1 MTGRTERRILL
12 SVLDTPNVSRQTK
25 RREATRREILDAAWE
40 VATEQGLAQITL
52 REVAGRVGMRAPS
65 LYSHFESKHAIHDA
79 MFGQAWTEFLEAL
92 RVAES
97 AAPTSPR
104 ARLRYLARTFFEF
117 SASNLARYQLMN
129 QRTIPGFEPSAES
142 YAPAVAALGLFR
154 EQLAGIGITREEDVD
169 LSTALMGGLVD
180 AQLANDPGGDRWAR
194 LVERTTEM
202 FADNVGLPPEA

>member
-1 MTGRTERRILL
+1 M
-12 SVLDTPNVSRQTK
+12 LDTPNVSRQTK

-52 REVAGRVGMRAPS
+52 REVAGRVGMQAPS

-79 MFGQAWTEFLEAL
+79 MFGQAWTEYLETL

-104 ARLRYLARTFFEF
+104 AMLRHLARTFFEF

-142 YAPAVAALGLFR
+142 YAPAVAALELLR